1 LCDIEEAGLLSEED
15 SEFYLEKLK
24 TKVKSGRA
32 LVEVRKG
39 TAALR
44 KSWETAEP

>member
-1 LCDIEEAGLLSEED
+1 MLSEED

-39 TAALR
+39 TAKEGNTKVL
-44 KSWETAEP
+44 S